1 MPAMERQ
8 KLWFSRGEE
17 PSPGSQ
23 PRPPAQT
30 PGPGGPAASPALP
43 ALGDEELQE
52 CPCTA
57 WGGRG
62 RVREQSGSTAG
73 EAAPFNV
80 LYCHH
85 LRTSLSAAPG
95 CPHRPA
101 RPAPRGPGLRHR
113 GGKGRRNHSP
123 GKALGGAEPEPR
135 VHTRSLAAIPPHT
148 GHSRGTDVR
157 VPAADRVA
165 AEVIP
170 GKSQLN
176 GQGLAP
182 GSRHRAGAPLGARA
196 RAVPAAAQL
205 GAVGQ
210 NSASPESRSHRRA
223 HSWV

>member
-1 MPAMERQ
+1 MVFQ
-8 KLWFSRGEE
+8 RGRTEPRVTATSPGTDTRARRPRCL
-17 PSPGSQ
+17 PSPAGS
-23 PRPPAQT
+23 
-30 PGPGGPAASPALP
+30 
-43 ALGDEELQE
+43 
-52 CPCTA
+52 
-57 WGGRG
+57 GGRGAAGMPLHGLERPG

-165 AEVIP
+165 AEVVP

-182 GSRHRAGAPLGARA
+182 GSRDRAGAPLGASA
-196 RAVPAAAQL
+196 R
-205 GAVGQ
+205 AVGQ

-223 HSWV
+223 RGWA